1 MAGTANN
8 LAQKEPEVQTH
19 AKKDGQMADIW
30 RRFRKNKSA
39 VVGMI
44 VLALIILLV
53 VFASVFYDYE
63 EDAVQQNVYERLK
76 PPFSEGHIL
85 GTDDLGRDLAA
96 RLLHGGRRSLTIS
109 FVSVACS
116 VVVGSLLGAIAGYY
130 SGMIDNVIM
139 RCIDILMAIPMTM
152 LAIVIVAALG
162 ASIPNMIIALSIAQV
177 PSFARVMR
185 GQVLTVRGTEYIE
198 AARAIGTNDAA
209 IITEHIIPNVLS
221 PILVQVAIR
230 AATAITNTATLSF
243 LGLGVSAPT
252 PEWGAMLSSG
262 RNYIRDHS
270 YLTFIPGLAMM
281 FTILSLNLLGDGL
294 RDALDPRLR

>member
-1 MAGTANN
+1 MAGTATKVDQE
-8 LAQKEPEVQTH
+8 ARGH
-19 AKKDGQMADIW
+19 AKKDSQMADVW
-30 RRFRKNKSA
+30 RRFKRNKSA
-39 VVGMI
+39 VAGMI
-44 VLALIILLV
+44 VLTIILLLV
-53 VFASVFYDYE
+53 IFASAFYDYE
-63 EDAVQQNVYERLK
+63 ADAIQQNVYERLK
-76 PPFSEGHIL
+76 HPFTEGHLL

-96 RLLHGGRRSLTIS
+96 RLLHGGRRSLIIS
-109 FVSVACS
+109 FVSVGIS
-116 VVVGSLLGAIAGYY
+116 VIAGSILGAVAGYY
-130 SGMIDNVIM
+130 GGLIDNVIM
-139 RCIDILMAIPMTM
+139 RCIDVLMAIPMTM

-162 ASIPNMIIALSIAQV
+162 ANIPNMIIALSISQI

-198 AARAIGTNDAA
+198 AARAIGTNDAS
-209 IITEHIIPNVLS
+209 IIAEHIVPNVLS
-221 PILVQVAIR
+221 PIIVQVAIR